1 MRLRSFIFA
10 LLAAIYLVNCASK
23 PVEVGKRIE
32 NGIEVV
38 FNKLKPYTLEGEPST
53 LNLEI
58 EFTIDTENDEIAAL
72 GVTDIQGI
80 DVDSEE
86 SIYIFKPALSQGD
99 LIYIFSRDGEFI
111 RSFLHKG
118 QGLHL

>member
-23 PVEVGKRIE
+23 PVEVEKRIE

-38 FNKLKPYTLEGEPST
+38 LNKLKPYTLEGELSK
-53 LNLEI
+53 LDLEI

-99 LIYIFSRDGEFI
+99 LIYIFSRDGEFT